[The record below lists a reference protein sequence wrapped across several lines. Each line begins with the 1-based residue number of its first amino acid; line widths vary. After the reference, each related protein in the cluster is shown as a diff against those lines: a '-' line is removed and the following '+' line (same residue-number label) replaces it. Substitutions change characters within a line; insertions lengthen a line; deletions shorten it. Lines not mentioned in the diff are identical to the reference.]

1 MTWRERRIVTI
12 LTAIALVLAAAL
24 LIVLGIRFRQWRAAS
39 ESGAAVGAD
48 GTGTAADPAAYTA
61 LTYENGSA
69 TLSFARDEAGQW
81 AWTADGDFPLDDTVI
96 QKILDQLVNW
106 DPQQTLTDEEALAG
120 SGLDEPTAS
129 LTASAAD
136 GTATTVLFGRATTDG
151 NSYYVRLNGDESTAY
166 ILSGTLRQLMD
177 TSIYDMCR
185 LPELPALAEADMES
199 ITIRGAAPEE
209 GEAPTVVLTAQVSG
223 ESVSWR
229 SDGSN
234 VTADG
239 TVRAL
244 LEDLTALSFARC
256 VDYKPSEEAVAI
268 CGLDAPEATVEI
280 AYTSETGE
288 AATLT
293 LSVGGRLP
301 DKSGRY
307 TRVDGDSTIYL
318 METALLDPLMRV
330 AANGLDG

>member
-61 LTYENGSA
+61 LTYENGST

-129 LTASAAD
+129 LTASAAEP
-136 GTATTVLFGRATTDG
+136 
-151 NSYYVRLNGDESTAY
+151 SAY
-166 ILSGTLRQLMD
+166 IVTPRSKNFLARRMASYLS
-177 TSIYDMCR
+177 TSLTDMYTPR
-185 LPELPALAEADMES
+185 SGLSISILNPAAVSPLKSASTRFLPTPSTSPVDFISGPNIEL
-199 ITIRGAAPEE
+199 TF
-209 GEAPTVVLTAQVSG
+209 
-223 ESVSWR
+223 
-229 SDGSN
+229 
-234 VTADG
+234 
-239 TVRAL
+239 
-244 LEDLTALSFARC
+244 LSFS
-256 VDYKPSEEAVAI
+256 KENTGTFAV
-268 CGLDAPEATVEI
+268 T
-280 AYTSETGE
+280 
-288 AATLT
+288 
-293 LSVGGRLP
+293 
-301 DKSGRY
+301 
-307 TRVDGDSTIYL
+307 
-318 METALLDPLMRV
+318 
-330 AANGLDG
+330 